1 MEYIQYVLK
10 VLIVVFIY
18 IVIIR
23 FIMNVANYIGEK
35 LGFGKFFFK
44 LIAKVKEKIN

>member
-35 LGFGKFFFK
+35 LGFGKFFLNLLQRLRK
-44 LIAKVKEKIN
+44 K